1 MIGSVASIGHTKSAT
16 YLNFGTD
23 YRSDFTVRIGKNV
36 LAANPDL
43 ARTLDGLTAKTVI
56 VRGWIDRRNGPLID
70 VADPSQ
76 IELIDT
82 ENEPSAVSERSTPG
96 EAQPARAPADASPE
110 FRGFKRFAPG
120 AAGRCGT
127 GRCQFVAREVGF
139 APLCGGLAD
148 RLAFGQSAAFGALRQ
163 DVGDA
168 LHGTALV
175 KLFDG
180 GEFACHAVKRVLV
193 ELALGVRLFGLSLGA
208 IEIAHDL
215 GDRDQDRRS

>member
-1 MIGSVASIGHTKSAT
+1 MSAAIGHTKSAT

-82 ENEPSAVSERSTPG
+82 ENEPLRR
-96 EAQPARAPADASPE
+96 QRA
-110 FRGFKRFAPG
+110 
-120 AAGRCGT
+120 
-127 GRCQFVAREVGF
+127 
-139 APLCGGLAD
+139 
-148 RLAFGQSAAFGALRQ
+148 
-163 DVGDA
+163 
-168 LHGTALV
+168 
-175 KLFDG
+175 
-180 GEFACHAVKRVLV
+180 
-193 ELALGVRLFGLSLGA
+193 
-208 IEIAHDL
+208 
-215 GDRDQDRRS
+215 